1 MASFLKSFTFKT
13 TLRLPH
19 LGLGGFHIMRLQS
32 LEIKG
37 FKSFG
42 DKVAIHFDKGVTA
55 VVGPNGSGK
64 SNVVDAMRWVLGEQ
78 KTRMLRSEKMENIIF
93 NGTKNRNPANLAE
106 VSLTFENTK
115 NILATE
121 FSTVTITRKLYR
133 DGDSEYYL
141 NNIQCRLKDV
151 TDLFLDTGIGPDS
164 YSIIE
169 LKMVD
174 EILNDKNNTIR
185 MLLEEASGISKY
197 KIRKKQTMAK
207 LEETDADL
215 LRVNDLMFE
224 IEKSLKTLESQ
235 AKKAEKLNRIKEE
248 YQGFSV
254 AYAMYNIRSFRLAF
268 DALKKREQ
276 EQQDSKVSL
285 ATMIDTQEAALQ
297 QKKTDIIEKEKNLSV
312 AQRFVNEKM
321 LLVNTAE
328 STKKA
333 LADKIKNFSEKRERI
348 TQQNE
353 IDEKTLLELAVSIEQ
368 LNADKVIADEAL
380 ITMQTELELMKTQA
394 EELKVSFS
402 TSQTEL
408 RDLNNLLFNT
418 RQELNAHETKIAVKQ
433 TKFESLNNELLRINE
448 QNQLSLSKL
457 STVEEELT
465 ALLPQKEIFEKEIIA
480 FKERKSF
487 LENAVKE
494 HQEQLKTL
502 NAQLLDESRK
512 ADSKTNEYQLT
523 KNMLEQ
529 MDGYPESIKFL
540 KQNHEKSKKAPLLSD
555 IIACKE
561 DYKIAIEN
569 YLEPWLNYFVA
580 GHATDAVE
588 GLNILSE
595 SSKGRANFFV
605 LENFRNKVFA
615 NVEAPAGSICALD
628 VVEFDKVYEHL
639 FRFLLGHVYILKDNK
654 EVANFLMDADSKV
667 VLLSES
673 GTLLKQKYSVAGG
686 SVGLFDGKRTGK
698 FKNLQD
704 LEDLIKTLTASVDN
718 LQGQVATVETAFAQ
732 LNNELREV
740 NRLLNQSEVN
750 ASKTSATVTSITN
763 NKNFLQSGI
772 DSYRKT
778 IDKLEGE
785 IHILTSENAQSAS
798 NDEVSEALRNKLNQ
812 LMDEQKAKQEL
823 VNTLQ
828 FQSADASQK
837 FNQHNI
843 NCIQQQ
849 NRIQGIVRDLEY
861 KTNQQTTIQ
870 QTKEANAI
878 ELEIAIEQLEICT
891 KEIVEV
897 ENNLVE
903 LITEKANYEASLNI
917 NETEYYKAKG
927 EIDAEE
933 RAINEVRKQKE
944 NADAIIAATHDE
956 VNDLKLKLNSLKE
969 RLQLE
974 FNVDINEIID
984 QEPDADYAEEEL
996 FAKVEKLKKQI
1007 AEFGPVNPM
1016 ALEQFKEI
1024 KERHDFI
1031 IKEQED
1037 LANAKASLLQTMLEI
1052 DQTAHEKFMDS
1063 FVKVRENFILVF
1075 RSLFRDEDKADLI
1088 LADPSN
1094 PLESDINI
1102 IAQPKGKRPLSI
1114 QQLSGGE
1121 KTLTATALLF
1131 GIYLLKPAPFC
1142 IFDEVDAPLDD
1153 NNIDKFIQIIKK
1165 FSDETQFIV
1174 ITHNKKTMTAT
1185 DLIYGITMVEQGVT
1199 QVVPVDMKQFE
1210 EVAS

>member
-1 MASFLKSFTFKT
+1 
-13 TLRLPH
+13 
-19 LGLGGFHIMRLQS
+19 MRLQS

-121 FSTVTITRKLYR
+121 FSAVTITRKLYR

-207 LEETDADL
+207 LEETDTDL

-254 AYAMYNIRSFRLAF
+254 AYAMYTIRSFRLSF

-276 EQQDSKVSL
+276 EQQDVKVSL
-285 ATMIDTQEAALQ
+285 ATMIDSQEAALQ

-333 LADKIKNFSEKRERI
+333 LTDKIKNFTENRERI
-348 TQQNE
+348 TKQNE
-353 IDEKTLLELAVSIEQ
+353 QDEKTLAEIAVSIAQ
-368 LNADKVIADEAL
+368 LNADKITADELL
-380 ITMQTELELMKTQA
+380 ITMQSELELMKTQA
-394 EELKVSFS
+394 EELKISFS
-402 TSQTEL
+402 SSQTEL

-465 ALLPQKEIFEKEIIA
+465 ALLPQKEIFEKEIVSY
-480 FKERKSF
+480 KERKSQ
-487 LENAVKE
+487 LENAIKE
-494 HQEQLKTL
+494 HQEQVKIL
-502 NAQLLDESRK
+502 NTQLLDESRK

-555 IIACKE
+555 IISCKE

-580 GHATDAVE
+580 SHATDAVE
-588 GLNILSE
+588 GLSILSE
-595 SSKGRANFFV
+595 SSQGRANFFV
-605 LENFRNKVFA
+605 LENFRSKVFA
-615 NVEAPAGSICALD
+615 TIDTPSGQICAMD
-628 VVEFDKVYEHL
+628 VVEFDKVYEPL

-654 EVANFLMDADSKV
+654 EVANFHMDAESKV

-673 GTLLKQKYSVAGG
+673 GTLVKQKYSVAGG

-704 LEDLIKTLTASVDN
+704 LEDLIKTLTASVN
-718 LQGQVATVETAFAQ
+718 ELQGKLAIDETALAQ
-732 LNNELREV
+732 LNSELREI
-740 NRLLNQSEVN
+740 NRLLNQSEIN

-778 IDKLEGE
+778 IDKLE
-785 IHILTSENAQSAS
+785 
-798 NDEVSEALRNKLNQ
+798 DQ
-812 LMDEQKAKQEL
+812 LMDEQKTKQEL

-843 NCIQQQ
+843 NCIQQ
-849 NRIQGIVRDLEY
+849 NNKIQGIVRDLEY

-870 QTKEANAI
+870 QTKETNAL

-903 LITEKANYEASLNI
+903 LLSEKQNYEAALGV
-917 NETEYYKAKG
+917 NETEYYQAKG

-933 RAINEVRKQKE
+933 RTINEVRKQKE
-944 NADAIIAATHDE
+944 NADVVIAATHDE

-984 QEPDADYAEEEL
+984 QEPDADYKEEDL
-996 FAKVEKLKKQI
+996 SAKVEKLKKQI

-1165 FSDETQFIV
+1165 FSNETQFIV

-1210 EVAS
+1210 EVV

>member
-1 MASFLKSFTFKT
+1 
-13 TLRLPH
+13 
-19 LGLGGFHIMRLQS
+19 MRLQS

-42 DKVAIHFDKGVTA
+42 DKVSINFAEGVTA

-93 NGTKNRNPANLAE
+93 NGTKTRNQANLAE
-106 VSLTFENTK
+106 VAITFENTK

-121 FSTVTITRKLYR
+121 YSAITITRKLYR

-141 NNIQCRLKDV
+141 NNVQCRLKDI

-174 EILNDKNNTIR
+174 EILSDKNNTIR

-197 KIRKKQTMAK
+197 KIRKKQTLQK
-207 LEETDADL
+207 LEETDGDL
-215 LRVNDLMFE
+215 NRVNDLMFE
-224 IEKSLKTLESQ
+224 IEKSLKTLEAQ
-235 AKKAEKLNRIKEE
+235 AKKAEKLNRIKDE
-248 YQGFSV
+248 YKSFSV
-254 AYAMYNIRSFRLAF
+254 AYAMYNIRSFRLSF
-268 DALKKREQ
+268 DELKKKEQ
-276 EQQDSKVSL
+276 EQQDLKVSL
-285 ATMIDTQEAALQ
+285 ATRVDTMEAAIQ
-297 QKKTDIIEKEKNLSV
+297 FKKTDIIDKEKNLSL
-312 AQRFVNEKM
+312 AQKLLNEK
-321 LLVNTAE
+321 LLQVNTAE
-328 STKKA
+328 STKKV
-333 LADKIKNFSEKRERI
+333 LADRIRNLNEKQERI
-348 TQQNE
+348 LIQNDQ
-353 IDEKTLLELAVSIEQ
+353 DEKTLATLAIELEK
-368 LNADKVIADEAL
+368 LNADLLQANEAL
-380 ITMQTELELMKTQA
+380 VVMQTELEALKINA
-394 EELKVSFS
+394 ETLKEQFS
-402 TSQTEL
+402 TAQKEFSEL
-408 RDLNNLLFNT
+408 NSLLFNT

-457 STVEEELT
+457 ANVESELS
-465 ALLPQKEIFEKEIIA
+465 ALLPQKEIFEKEITA
-480 FKERKSF
+480 YREKKTE
-487 LENAVKE
+487 LESGVKN
-494 HQEQLKTL
+494 HQDNLKAL
-502 NAQLLDESRK
+502 NANLLDESRK
-512 ADSKTNEYQLT
+512 LDAKTNQYQLT

-555 IIACKE
+555 IISCKE

-580 GHATDAVE
+580 ETGRDAVE

-605 LENFRNKVFA
+605 LENFRSKVFA
-615 NVEAPAGSICALD
+615 KQEAPAESVCAYD

-639 FRFLLGHVYILKDNK
+639 FKFLLGHVFILKDNK
-654 EVANFLMDADSKV
+654 AVADFYMDGDSKV
-667 VLLSES
+667 VLLSEA
-673 GTLLKQKYSVAGG
+673 GTLLKQKYSLAGG

-698 FKNLQD
+698 FKNLHD
-704 LEDLIKTLTASVDN
+704 LEEVIKSLT
-718 LQGQVATVETAFAQ
+718 ATVEKLKGEIIDVENVFARV
-732 LNNELREV
+732 NNELKET
-740 NRLLNQSEVN
+740 NRLLNESEVN
-750 ASKTSATVTSITN
+750 LSKCSASVTSITN

-778 IDKLEGE
+778 IDKLESE
-785 IHILTSENAQSAS
+785 INILTSENAESAGNLDS
-798 NDEVSEALRNKLNQ
+798 LSEELRIKLNG
-812 LMDEQKAKQEL
+812 LMDEQKRKQEL

-828 FQSADASQK
+828 LQSAEASQK
-837 FNQHNI
+837 YNQDNI

-849 NRIQGIVRDLEY
+849 NRIHGITRDLEY
-861 KTNQQTTIQ
+861 KTNQQTTII
-870 QTKEANAI
+870 QTKETNAI
-878 ELEIAIEQLEICT
+878 ELTSAIEQLTVSKAEFT
-891 KEIVEV
+891 EV
-897 ENNLVE
+897 ENSLVE
-903 LITEKANYEASLNI
+903 LLGEKQNFETALTI
-917 NETEYYKAKG
+917 NETDYYKAKG

-933 RAINEVRKQKE
+933 RSINEVRKQKE
-944 NADAIIAATHDE
+944 NADALIAAIHDE
-956 VNDLKLKLNSLKE
+956 INDLKLKLNSLKE

-974 FNVDINEIID
+974 FQIDINEIID
-984 QEPDADYAEEEL
+984 EEPDADWTEEDL
-996 FAKVEKLKKQI
+996 LAKVEKLKKQI
-1007 AEFGPVNPM
+1007 TDYGPVNPM

-1031 IKEQED
+1031 LKEQED
-1037 LANAKASLLQTMLEI
+1037 LANAKASLMQTMLEI

-1063 FVKVRENFILVF
+1063 FIKVRENFISVF
-1075 RSLFRDEDKADLI
+1075 RTLFREEDKVDLL
-1088 LADPSN
+1088 LADPTN

-1165 FSDETQFIV
+1165 FSSETQFIV

-1199 QVVPVDMKQFE
+1199 QVVPVDMKEFA
-1210 EVAS
+1210 EVE